1 MLPRAS
7 PERERR
13 LLRSELQSTGS
24 PTVGFSQLLHQAA
37 RFLLNAVL
45 DAPLAHPEITQRHE
59 GEAPGLLPYLP
70 IAENDSYQQGKQK
83 LGASSREGGVS

>member
-59 GEAPGLLPYLP
+59 GEAPGLLPRFP
-70 IAENDSYQQGKQK
+70 VAEYDS
-83 LGASSREGGVS
+83 